1 MTGLRFLESSIQR
14 QWANHH
20 MLLSPVYTSLSR
32 WLLLGCFEPRP
43 TVKAWGSSSQTAR
56 SRITSQQLRTQSI
69 LLAYLWLPARE
80 GQVTVC
86 MPHRTGEGYRGIGVP
101 RDIGYSSILYPYNSG
116 RVPGGT
122 SAPRK
127 NLYEGLFQF
136 LLLFL
141 LVSHSKAVLS
151 LL

>member
-1 MTGLRFLESSIQR
+1 MTGLHFLESSTQR
-14 QWANHH
+14 QWASHH

-32 WLLLGCFEPRP
+32 WLLLGRFEPRS
-43 TVKAWGSSSQTAR
+43 TMKAWGSSSQTAR
-56 SRITSQQLRTQSI
+56 SRITSQQLRTQNI

-86 MPHRTGEGYRGIGVP
+86 IPHRTGEGYRGIGVP
-101 RDIGYSSILYPYNSG
+101 RDIEYILYPYNSG

-136 LLLFL
+136 LLSFL
-141 LVSHSKAVLS
+141 LVSRSKAVLS